1 MSSPCYI
8 CGTGMQDVKI
18 DPRDM
23 KTKPCTKCEQIIQET
38 VGGRGDQEESMT
50 WGELAHLI
58 YNEDGEVT
66 DGETGVGDPEGRRTD
81 SVHGAGVEPE
91 RVYGR
96 PK

>member
-1 MSSPCYI
+1 MSTPCYI
-8 CGTGMQDVKI
+8 CGTGMEDVKI

-58 YNEDGEVT
+58 YEDQ
-66 DGETGVGDPEGRRTD
+66 D
-81 SVHGAGVEPE
+81 SSENSQPDVEPE
-91 RVYGR
+91 RESS
-96 PK
+96 PL